1 MDLSEPV
8 KKETIMLG
16 KMVDYEE
23 GDTFETE
30 FTAQKESHF
39 ITALVNDAHKWMLDI
54 DYNASVDTDLKN
66 NETFTFDFKV
76 IQAQE
81 DGSIY
86 EKQYTVTIEIV
97 GLKESAP
104 INNFNYTQPEQVEK
118 IGKPRP

>member
-1 MDLSEPV
+1 M
-8 KKETIMLG
+8 I
-16 KMVDYEE
+16 DYEE
-23 GDTFETE
+23 ADTFVTE
-30 FTAQKESHF
+30 FTTQREGHF
-39 ITALVNDAHKWMLDI
+39 ITARVNDVHEWMLDI
-54 DYNASVDTDLKN
+54 DYDASVNTNLKN

-104 INNFNYTQPEQVEK
+104 INNFNYTQPEQVE
-118 IGKPRP
+118 